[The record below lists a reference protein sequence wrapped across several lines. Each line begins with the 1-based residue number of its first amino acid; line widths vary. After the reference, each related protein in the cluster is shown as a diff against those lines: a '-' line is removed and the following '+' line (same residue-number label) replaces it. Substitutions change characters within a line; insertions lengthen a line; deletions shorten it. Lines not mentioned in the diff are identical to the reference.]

1 MKSSPARNSVYA
13 DETFFAFSTKQ
24 VCGCDSLSRR
34 RLAFLLTIRDTVG
47 FYGRSLN
54 PGNYPTAHRLEQR
67 RRGGAG
73 TTRAFSP
80 GGTASPGQTLY
91 GGRASGP
98 HPANHCAGQ
107 RRLSAADRLAKRRV
121 AGTLGPLS
129 GWRA

>member
-1 MKSSPARNSVYA
+1 MKAPLDRKSVYA
-13 DETFFAFSTKQ
+13 GETFFTFSTKQ
-24 VCGCDSLSRR
+24 VCACDSLSRH
-34 RLAFLLTIRDTVG
+34 RLAFLLIIRDTVG
-47 FYGRSLN
+47 SYDRSLN

-107 RRLSAADRLAKRRV
+107 RGLSATD
-121 AGTLGPLS
+121 
-129 GWRA
+129 